1 TTVPVLLGKGDGTFQ
16 VAASYSAGSNPGS
29 VAVGDFNGDGKTDLA
44 VADYGSFFPATSGSV
59 SVLLGRGD
67 GTFQAAVD
75 YGVGTNPVSV
85 VVSDFNGDGKPDLA
99 VGGSPISVLLG
110 NGDGTFQ
117 APVNYGA
124 QEYPSSIAVGDFNTD
139 GKLDLV
145 VANELS
151 MGPNNYTNG
160 SVSVLLGN
168 GDGTFRSAVNYGAGV
183 SPDSV

>member
-1 TTVPVLLGKGDGTFQ
+1 NGDGTFQPAVNYGVATYPYSVAVGDFNGDGKPDLAVATGTAKVSVLLGNGDGSFGSGVNYSAGSILQSVAVGDFNGDGKPNLALANTRFTTVPVLLGKGDGTFQ

-85 VVSDFNGDGKPDLA
+85 V
-99 VGGSPISVLLG
+99 
-110 NGDGTFQ
+110 
-117 APVNYGA
+117 
-124 QEYPSSIAVGDFNTD
+124 
-139 GKLDLV
+139 
-145 VANELS
+145 
-151 MGPNNYTNG
+151 
-160 SVSVLLGN
+160 
-168 GDGTFRSAVNYGAGV
+168 
-183 SPDSV
+183 